1 MARRIFTI
9 VGRAGTVIVTDSKK
23 NDNDNGALYE
33 YKDANGNTQLCALKA
48 LNSILNII
56 PRPNKAKLDQPVV
69 FLLPKFV
76 EFLRYEDT
84 RKVWVGTGKKK
95 NGEEIEPELLT
106 EVRILDRLITEL
118 GSNVQLFGHQGLKS
132 NQFIQY
138 KNATWNILNEKVP
151 APEPPETIS
160 ADEAF

>member
-33 YKDANGNTQLCALKA
+33 YKDANGNTQLCALRA

-95 NGEEIEPELLT
+95 NGEEVEPELLT